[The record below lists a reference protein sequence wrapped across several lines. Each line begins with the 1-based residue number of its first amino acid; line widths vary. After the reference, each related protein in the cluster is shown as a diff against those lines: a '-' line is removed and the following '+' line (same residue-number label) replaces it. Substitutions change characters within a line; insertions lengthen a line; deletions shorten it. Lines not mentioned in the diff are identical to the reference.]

1 MLRCSNYML
10 VVVVV
15 ALGAAV
21 GCNQKAEAAGGPEQS
36 QPAQSA
42 NAAPK
47 KSAVARLVFLDKAE
61 ACECTQK
68 TINKG
73 WTALQAALG
82 SGNPLP
88 VDRIHVDTQGDQA
101 APLLAQRK
109 IVAVPALYVLDA
121 NGNVLEM
128 LQGELEEAE
137 VRRAMR

>member
-10 VVVVV
+10 IVVVL
-15 ALGAAV
+15 ALGAVV
-21 GCNQKAEAAGGPEQS
+21 GCNQKAEAAGGTEQA
-36 QPAQSA
+36 QPAQSTS
-42 NAAPK
+42 AATR

-73 WTALQAALG
+73 WSTLQTALG

-88 VDRIHVDTQGDQA
+88 VDRIHIDTQADQA

-121 NGNVLEM
+121 SGNVLEM

-137 VRRAMR
+137 VRKAMR

>member
-10 VVVVV
+10 VVVAL

-21 GCNQKAEAAGGPEQS
+21 GCNRKAEAAGGPEQS

-42 NAAPK
+42 SAAPK
-47 KSAVARLVFLDKAE
+47 RSAVARLAFLDKAE

-82 SGNPLP
+82 SGNPMP
-88 VDRIHVDTQGDQA
+88 VDRIHMDTQADQA

-109 IVAVPALYVLDA
+109 IVVVPALYLLDA
-121 NGNVLEM
+121 NGFVIDM
-128 LQGELEEAE
+128 LQGDIEESD
-137 VRRAMR
+137 VRKALQ